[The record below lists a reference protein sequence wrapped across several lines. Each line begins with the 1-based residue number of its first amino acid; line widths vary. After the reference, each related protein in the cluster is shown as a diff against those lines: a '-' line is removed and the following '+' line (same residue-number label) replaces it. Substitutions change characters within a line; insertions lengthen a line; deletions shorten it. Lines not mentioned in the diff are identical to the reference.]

1 MSVSKAAELQ
11 LQMRQNA
18 EELHDF
24 MRELESWEDDMRRR
38 DEQLRA
44 AGDGQNVS
52 QNLPPVRNKEYRKK
66 KVKSNVTTAAKS
78 KPKKE
83 SRIKSYDYQ
92 SWEKFD
98 VDKALEMMD
107 KECSPPDSN
116 DSDSEDSGIPVDRD
130 RALAEKEKGNH
141 LFKEGKYDDAIEC
154 YTTGMNADPYNPV
167 LPTNRATCFFK
178 LKKYAVA
185 ESDCNLAIA
194 LDRNYTKAYARRG
207 AARFA
212 LKKFESALED
222 YEMVLKLDPDNCEA
236 QNEVKN
242 INMVWLH
249 SHVFAVV
256 QAYCLHYWLPVTVF
270 QGNAYFKEGKYEAA
284 IECYT
289 KGMEADRSNVL
300 LPANRAMAYL
310 KLERYKE
317 AEEDCSKAIALDSSY
332 SKAFARRGTARISLG
347 KLREAKEGE
356 QSEFECI
363 GNILELLEFGALS
376 IKSRVQNSMQFFWG
390 GAINFIMWKY
400 FCIIPLFMYSLVL
413 SCMKMWCIL
422 IVHLLCSRKHFFTNF
437 FIFENYSVQHVKATI
452 PKLRPN
458 TVGHEGD
465 HVKMELLRQKENTG
479 DDQKAS
485 SLLQMVSVPPLP
497 SNSFQL
503 EADLRKLKNHPD
515 TMYKYLKQME
525 PNLYLKIFQNSLEPE
540 ILNQLLRIFQ
550 SFYIKYEDPS
560 VLLDILKNL
569 SHVRR
574 FDMAIM
580 FMSEAEKKV
589 VQEIFE
595 YLHQAGFQ
603 DAALKKTYGI

>member
-44 AGDGQNVS
+44 AGDGQN

-167 LPTNRATCFFK
+167 LPTNRATS
-178 LKKYAVA
+178 

-242 INMVWLH
+242 INMVW
-249 SHVFAVV
+249 V

-347 KLREAKEGE
+347 KLREAKEDFE
-356 QSEFECI
+356 QVLKLDPGNKQAMNELKKITSSGSMSQRRTVQPIDKPLHLRSTRPMRRMDIEEVGGQLCTSE
-363 GNILELLEFGALS
+363 
-376 IKSRVQNSMQFFWG
+376 KSEM
-390 GAINFIMWKY
+390 
-400 FCIIPLFMYSLVL
+400 
-413 SCMKMWCIL
+413 
-422 IVHLLCSRKHFFTNF
+422 
-437 FIFENYSVQHVKATI
+437 
-452 PKLRPN
+452 
-458 TVGHEGD
+458 
-465 HVKMELLRQKENTG
+465 
-479 DDQKAS
+479 KAS